1 MAEALPPPFVG
12 PPDPLQPYWMLQALR
27 SFIAHNNAPDV
38 SAERAWHEAE
48 KDAVEM
54 SAAIDSALK
63 VWGDLGAKPELLA
76 GYLTSGAYG
85 IIAWILSFVTGL
97 TFDDKQLMAVITGP
111 ETAAKRSALGKILT
125 DLYGETLKTELPAAG
140 WLARNPGEAELENF
154 RQLSG
159 AAMRLSLSDI
169 LIKSVSG
176 VLPLGL
182 GDGLRQISEKINDA
196 VALDD
201 ALEEVVQVPMQ
212 AVIQRGLEAKYNREL
227 KPADLSAT
235 EAFHAEI
242 AGKLKPGDLGKI
254 LDNAGYRDDVR
265 QTLRDFAAGN
275 LTEGDLDQLYQHNL
289 LSREEVKEEY
299 KQKFFEERER
309 ELKTKL
315 VEGTR
320 RWKLKEKVFELY
332 GNLYRDG
339 VATKQEVT
347 PFLDNYGY
355 DADEVEMWFQVQE
368 LERRQRKWISDG
380 NLLKLVMAGKLT
392 FSAAIDYLVLQGMER
407 GDATTMLTLA
417 VKEEKEAE
425 VKAVER
431 EVKAVIAKL
440 PAAVKDK
447 CDDLFKPEEL
457 LSGLLS
463 RLVTTIPFEFA
474 EIAGF
479 LKLREVIECALK
491 NLGVTPPATP

>member
-1 MAEALPPPFVG
+1 
-12 PPDPLQPYWMLQALR
+12 
-27 SFIAHNNAPDV
+27 
-38 SAERAWHEAE
+38 
-48 KDAVEM
+48 
-54 SAAIDSALK
+54 
-63 VWGDLGAKPELLA
+63 
-76 GYLTSGAYG
+76 
-85 IIAWILSFVTGL
+85 
-97 TFDDKQLMAVITGP
+97 
-111 ETAAKRSALGKILT
+111 
-125 DLYGETLKTELPAAG
+125 
-140 WLARNPGEAELENF
+140 
-154 RQLSG
+154 
-159 AAMRLSLSDI
+159 MRLSLSDI